1 MLLSFYWKSEK
12 SGQTIV
18 KSTPCK
24 FPRLKL
30 ICLKVSISQSINS
43 MASVLQNTV
52 MNDSFI
58 PPINYMDYIFCPD
71 ILL

>member
-1 MLLSFYWKSEK
+1 
-12 SGQTIV
+12 
-18 KSTPCK
+18 
-24 FPRLKL
+24 
-30 ICLKVSISQSINS
+30 
-43 MASVLQNTV
+43 MALVLQNKV